1 MRDRSIFGEV
11 FFVKIVSLKKRND
24 ITRFEL
30 IRKSTIG
37 ERKVYDV
44 SQGQ

>member
-1 MRDRSIFGEV
+1 MLSQT
-11 FFVKIVSLKKRND
+11 KILVLLFILILSLG
-24 ITRFEL
+24 TR
-30 IRKSTIG
+30 G